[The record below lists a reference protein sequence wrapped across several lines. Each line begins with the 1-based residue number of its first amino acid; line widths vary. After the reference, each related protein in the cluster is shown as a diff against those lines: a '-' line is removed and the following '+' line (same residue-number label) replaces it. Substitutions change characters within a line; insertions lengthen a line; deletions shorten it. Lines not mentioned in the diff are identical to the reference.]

1 MVENFFDF
9 LGEKPT
15 LRSLMF
21 EHRNKKRQFSCR
33 QIQDEVRIR
42 QQAMCQ
48 CSPCRTGGA
57 TSEPHDT
64 LRALHLLNLAW

>member
-1 MVENFFDF
+1 MMENFFDF

-48 CSPCRTGGA
+48 CSPYRGGGA
-57 TSEPHDT
+57 TSEPQQAFK
-64 LRALHLLNLAW
+64 ALHL